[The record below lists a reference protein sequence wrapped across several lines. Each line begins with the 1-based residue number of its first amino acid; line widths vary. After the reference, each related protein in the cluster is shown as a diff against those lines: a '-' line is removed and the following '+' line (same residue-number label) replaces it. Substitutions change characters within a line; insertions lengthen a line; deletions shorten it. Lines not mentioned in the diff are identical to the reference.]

1 MHNWRVTQRLGTRSL
16 AISLTLAAL
25 AWSIPAGPA
34 QGQDAGLE
42 PILPD
47 LTGIVKDEG
56 WALVLGKALFWEE
69 RAGSDGMACASCH
82 FSAGADS
89 RLTNQLSPGLLDVT
103 LDALGNQVADP
114 DTSFGATEPAAQ
126 AGLTASGNP
135 SGSNYTVR
143 PDDFPFHQ
151 LADAIDRNSEILIT
165 TNDRMA
171 SSGSFD
177 ATFVRARR
185 NNDRCRDFKSDV
197 FHVNGRPARTVEPR
211 NTPTTINAVFN
222 HRNFWDGRAKNI
234 FNGKG
239 VFGRSEIKN
248 DPAARIITFDGG
260 TASLVALEIDNA
272 SLASQAVGPPLSNLE
287 MSCEGRT
294 FPDLGFKILSLVER
308 PLARQQIHPDDSLLG
323 ASGPKGNLIRGSG
336 QGLTVTYEELIER
349 AFEDT
354 YWAAEGRFVI
364 EPDGTL
370 VAINDDDDDDDGA
383 EGFTQMEQNFSLFWG
398 LSILLYE
405 ATLVS
410 DRSRFDTAD
419 AAGCISLGDFQI
431 PGGEPASAQ
440 ACVDQGLLT
449 EKEADGLALF
459 FNQGNCGFCHLPPL
473 FTDAAQ
479 FVGQTGIAAQPIDRN
494 LFPPFTPATVPLED
508 RGFRS
513 VGSRPV
519 QQDLGIGGTDPWGEP
534 LSFARQLKRFLQTGA
549 EPADGSQV
557 DPCNP
562 SDPTLFESEGICG
575 VAGEAADDLV
585 LQIDSTMK
593 TPGLRN
599 VALTPPYFHY
609 GGYSTL
615 EQAVEFYVRGG
626 SRREASLQDPT
637 WTGDDS
643 GTGPNGDL
651 GAPANLHP
659 DFTGDFGTNTPG
671 IIEVFD
677 PALDPDN
684 GKDLQYGIEAMSDFL
699 RSLTDVRAA
708 CDAAPFDHPSLR
720 IRDGHNPDGSDRVT
734 ILPAVGR
741 DGYTGTGF
749 GCLPNDGDLFAL
761 QNRIDPAD

>member
-1 MHNWRVTQRLGTRSL
+1 MRNERLTKRRGIRSL
-16 AISLTLAAL
+16 VTSLTLASL
-25 AWSIPAGPA
+25 AWSITDAPA
-34 QGQDAGLE
+34 QAQNASIE

-47 LTGIVKDEG
+47 LTGIVKDED
-56 WALVLGKALFWEE
+56 WARILGKALFWEQW
-69 RAGSDGMACASCH
+69 AGSDGMACASCH

-103 LDALGNQVADP
+103 LDVLGNQIPDP
-114 DTSFGATEPAAQ
+114 DTGFGATEPASQ
-126 AGLTASGNP
+126 AGLTASGNL
-135 SGSNYTVR
+135 SGSNYTVE
-143 PDDFPFHQ
+143 PNDFPFHQ
-151 LADAIDRNSEILIT
+151 LADRIDRNSEIVIT
-165 TNDRMA
+165 TNDRMS

-177 ATFVRARR
+177 ATFVRAGRYF
-185 NNDRCRDFKSDV
+185 DHCRDFRSDV

-248 DPAARIITFDGG
+248 DPAARIISFDGNRVEV
-260 TASLVALEIDNA
+260 VAMEIDNA

-287 MSCEGRT
+287 MSCDGRT
-294 FPDLGFKILSLVER
+294 FPDVGFKILSLVRR
-308 PLARQQIHPDDSLLG
+308 PLATQSIHPDDSLLG
-323 ASGPKGNLIRGSG
+323 APGPKGSLVLSGGRGLSI
-336 QGLTVTYEELIER
+336 TYEELVKR
-349 AFEDT
+349 AFEDA
-354 YWAAEGRFVI
+354 YWAADGRFVI
-364 EPDGTL
+364 QPNGTL
-370 VAINDDDDDDDGA
+370 VEVTSGSR

-405 ATLVS
+405 ATLIS
-410 DRSRFDTAD
+410 DQSRFDTAD
-419 AAGCISLGDFQI
+419 AAGCVSLGDFQF

-440 ACVDQGLLT
+440 ACVDRGLLT

-459 FNQGNCGFCHLPPL
+459 FNQGNCGICHVPPL
-473 FTDAAQ
+473 FTNAAQ
-479 FVGQTGIAAQPIDRN
+479 FVGQDGIADQPVNRT
-494 LFPPFTPATVPLED
+494 LLPPFTPATVPLAD
-508 RGFRS
+508 RGFLS

-519 QQDLGIGGTDPWGEP
+519 DQDLGIGGSDPWGEP

-562 SDPTLFESEGICG
+562 SDPNLFESEGICG
-575 VAGEAADDLV
+575 ITGSAADDLV
-585 LQIDSTMK
+585 LQIDGTMK

-599 VALTPPYFHY
+599 IALTPPYFHY

-615 EQAVEFYVRGG
+615 EQAVDFYVRGG
-626 SRREASLQDPT
+626 SRREASLLDPT

-677 PALDPDN
+677 PSLDPDN
-684 GKDLQYGIEAMSDFL
+684 GKDLRYGIEAMADFL
-699 RSLTDVRAA
+699 RTLTDFRAA
-708 CDAAPFDHPSLR
+708 CDQAPFDHPSLL
-720 IRDGHNPDGSDRVT
+720 IPNGHNPDGSDIV
-734 ILPAVGR
+734 IMLPAVGE
-741 DGYTGTGF
+741 DGYAGTGF
-749 GCLPNDGDLFAL
+749 GCLPNSGDLFAL
-761 QNRIDPAD
+761 QNRIEPAK

>member
-1 MHNWRVTQRLGTRSL
+1 MHNWRVTQRRRTRSL
-16 AISLTLAAL
+16 ATALTLAAV
-25 AWSIPAGPA
+25 AWSVPAGQAQA
-34 QGQDAGLE
+34 QGAGIE

-47 LTGIVKDEG
+47 LTGIVKDED
-56 WALVLGKALFWEE
+56 WARVLGKALFWEE

-103 LDALGNQVADP
+103 LDALGNQIADP
-114 DTSFGATEPAAQ
+114 DTGFGATEPASQ

-135 SGSNYTVR
+135 SDSNYTVR

-151 LADAIDRNSEILIT
+151 LADPIDRNSEILIT
-165 TNDRMA
+165 TNDRMS

-177 ATFVRARR
+177 ATFVRAGR
-185 NNDRCRDFKSDV
+185 NDDRCRDFKSDV
-197 FHVNGRPARTVEPR
+197 FHVNGRPARAVEPR

-222 HRNFWDGRAKNI
+222 HRNLWDGRAKNI

-248 DPAARIITFDGG
+248 DPTARIITFDGS

-272 SLASQAVGPPLSNLE
+272 SLASQAVGPPLNNLE

-294 FPDLGFKILSLVER
+294 FPDLGFKILSLVHT
-308 PLARQQIHPDDSLLG
+308 PLATQHIHPDDSLLG
-323 ASGPKGNLIRGSG
+323 ALGPKGSLIKAGG
-336 QGLTVTYEELIER
+336 FGLKVAYKDLIKR

-354 YWAAEGRFVI
+354 YWAANGRFVI
-364 EPDGTL
+364 RPDGTL
-370 VAINDDDDDDDGA
+370 VAVTGGSG

-410 DRSRFDTAD
+410 DQSRFDTAD
-419 AAGCISLGDFQI
+419 AAGCISLGDFQF
-431 PGGEPASAQ
+431 PGGRPANAQ
-440 ACVDQGLLT
+440 ACVDRGLLT

-459 FNQGNCGFCHLPPL
+459 FNQGNCGICHVPPL
-473 FTDAAQ
+473 FTNAAQ
-479 FVGQTGIAAQPIDRN
+479 FVGQSGIAAQPINRN
-494 LFPPFTPATVPLED
+494 LVPPFTPATVPLTD
-508 RGFRS
+508 RGFLS
-513 VGSRPV
+513 VGGRPV
-519 QQDLGIGGTDPWGEP
+519 DEDLGIGGSDPWGEP
-534 LSFARQLKRFLQTGA
+534 LSFARQLKRFLQTGH

-562 SDPTLFESEGICG
+562 SDPALFESDGICG
-575 VAGEAADDLV
+575 VTGGAADDLA
-585 LQIDSTMK
+585 LQVDGAMK

-609 GGYSTL
+609 GGYATL

-677 PALDPDN
+677 PSLDPAN
-684 GKDLQYGIEAMSDFL
+684 GKDLRYGIEAMADFL
-699 RSLTDVRAA
+699 RTLTDGRVA
-708 CDAAPFDHPSLR
+708 CDAAPFDHPSLT
-720 IRDGHNPDGSDRVT
+720 IRDGHNPDGSDVAT
-734 ILPAVGR
+734 KLPAVGR
-741 DGYTGTGF
+741 DGYAGTGF
-749 GCLPNDGDLFAL
+749 GCLPNGGDLFSL
-761 QNRIDPAD
+761 RNRIEPAN